1 MSDLSNQYYELA
13 FHITSNLEEA
23 DVQKTSQDVEKIIT
37 SDGGVISYAKN
48 PEKIRLAYPIKHQTN
63 SFFGY
68 FNFTLESPEESVTK
82 IRDDLRLNS
91 NVLRFLILKHE
102 PEPKADKEDIIR
114 KLASAE
120 RRKIKAMK
128 QEDKSA
134 KGEAPK
140 LDEKMIDDKLE
151 EIIEKL

>member
-1 MSDLSNQYYELA
+1 MSDLSSQYYELA
-13 FHITSNLEEA
+13 FHITANLEEA
-23 DVQKTSQDVEKIIT
+23 DVQKTSQDLEKIIT

-63 SFFGY
+63 AFFGY
-68 FNFTLESPEESVTK
+68 FNFALESPEESVTR
-82 IRDDLRLNS
+82 IRDDIRLNS

-120 RRKIKAMK
+120 RRKIKTIK
-128 QEDKSA
+128 QGEKST
-134 KGEAPK
+134 KGEASK
-140 LDEKMIDDKLE
+140 LDEKMIDEKLE